1 MKFAYLIEPPFNYKD
16 EHGLITGCDVELA
29 KTVLKTVGVTDLEL
43 VEAEFAAL
51 LPGLNNSSWQMTTG
65 LFATEQ
71 RQHIAAFSRPIWA
84 LADGLLVQQGNPKKL
99 TGYRSI
105 AQLDDALLA
114 VIKDQFQHQTAMEFG
129 IPDTR
134 IKLYKTYEA
143 AAKAVL
149 DGSVDAYASV
159 GRAHSGYLDQHK
171 DLALEVVDVPTLEKP
186 PAFGCFGFHK
196 QDDELREAINQA
208 LAAYLG
214 STQHRAIMAT
224 FGFSDED
231 VDLVV
236 N

>member
-29 KTVLKTVGVTDLEL
+29 KTVLKAVGISEIEL

-51 LPGLNNSSWQMTTG
+51 LPGLNNGAWQMTTG

-84 LADGLLVQQGNPKKL
+84 LADGLLVQQGNPKDL
-99 TGYRSI
+99 TGYRSL

-114 VIKDQFQHQTAMEFG
+114 VIQDQFQHHTAIEFG
-129 IPDTR
+129 IPETR
-134 IKLYKTYEA
+134 IKLFSTYEDA
-143 AAKAVL
+143 AQAVL
-149 DGSVDAYASV
+149 NGVVDAYASV
-159 GRAHSGYLDQHK
+159 SRAHSGYLGQHK
-171 DLALEVVDVPTLEKP
+171 DLALEIVNVPTLEKL

-196 QDDELREAINQA
+196 QDDELKKAVDQA

-214 STQHRAIMAT
+214 SAQHRAMMAT
-224 FGFSDED
+224 FGFSDAE
-231 VDLVV
+231 V
-236 N
+236 NLIVN